1 MPQRAARAPSQS
13 DKGGQRHAPN
23 PLASGHDR
31 LARPRV
37 PVSRISASFPLV
49 RRPVPLWL
57 LVLVT
62 LSGTLAMHMFV
73 PALTVAAQSLQVDAA
88 AIRMTI
94 SVYIFGLA
102 VGQLVYGPLS
112 DVFGR
117 RPTLLAGLALYTA
130 GGFAATVAPDL
141 GVLVAARLVQAA
153 GGCAGLLLGRAIVR
167 DTAESDDAVRRLA
180 LMNLMTMVGP
190 GLAPLV
196 GGLLADTFGWR
207 AIFVLLTGLGVLNF
221 AVSWR
226 LLPETG
232 KPSGRISVGSVAR
245 DYRALLGSP
254 RFVGL
259 AFGGGCATTS
269 FYGYIAAAP
278 FIFINELHRPI
289 SEVGVYLGLLV
300 VGVSLGNILA
310 SRLIG
315 RFTIERLLLAGNLV
329 SLAAAVVV
337 LAAFLAWRPGAAAIE
352 GLMFV
357 YCVGAGLCSPAVS
370 MLSMSVDP
378 RRVGSAAGLY
388 GFTQM
393 TVGAACTTLAGLGHD
408 PAVAAA
414 AVLVGAALLA
424 QGSFRVALRAPA
436 RRAPQRPWG

>member
-1 MPQRAARAPSQS
+1 MT
-13 DKGGQRHAPN
+13 
-23 PLASGHDR
+23 L
-31 LARPRV
+31 
-37 PVSRISASFPLV
+37 ISATFPLV

-62 LSGTLAMHMFV
+62 FSGTLAMHMFV
-73 PALTVAAQSLQVDAA
+73 PALTVAGQDLHVDAA
-88 AIRMTI
+88 TIRMTI

-130 GGFAATVAPDL
+130 GGFAATLAPGV

-180 LMNLMTMVGP
+180 LMSLMTMVGP

-196 GGLLADTFGWR
+196 GGLLAGSLGWR
-207 AIFVLLTGLGVLNF
+207 AIFVALTALGVLNF
-221 AVSWR
+221 CVSWR

-232 KPSGRISVGSVAR
+232 RPGGRISVRSVVR

-254 RFVGL
+254 RFLGF

-269 FYGYIAAAP
+269 FYGFIAAAP

-289 SEVGVYLGLLV
+289 HEVGIYLGLLI
-300 VGVSLGNILA
+300 VGVSVGNILA

-315 RFTIERLLLAGNLV
+315 RFRIEQLLMAGNLV
-329 SLAAAVVV
+329 SLAAALVV
-337 LAAFLAWRPGAAAIE
+337 LVAFLALRPGVVAIE
-352 GLMFV
+352 SLMVV

-370 MLSMSVDP
+370 TLSISVDP
-378 RRVGSAAGLY
+378 RLTGSAAGLY
-388 GFTQM
+388 GFLQM
-393 TVGAACTTLAGLGHD
+393 TVGAACTTLAGLGRD

-414 AVLVGAALLA
+414 AVLVGAALIA
-424 QGSFRVALRAPA
+424 QAAFRIALRTPA
-436 RRAPQRPWG
+436 NDVVERENAA

>member
-1 MPQRAARAPSQS
+1 MTT
-13 DKGGQRHAPN
+13 
-23 PLASGHDR
+23 
-31 LARPRV
+31 
-37 PVSRISASFPLV
+37 ISATYPLV

-62 LSGTLAMHMFV
+62 FSGTLAMHMFV
-73 PALTVAAQSLQVDAA
+73 PALTVAAQSLHVDAA
-88 AIRMTI
+88 TIRMTI

-130 GGFAATVAPDL
+130 GGLAATLAPDV

-167 DTAESDDAVRRLA
+167 DTAESNDAVRRLA
-180 LMNLMTMVGP
+180 LMSLMTMVGP
-190 GLAPLV
+190 GLAPLA
-196 GGLLADTFGWR
+196 GGLLAGAFGWR
-207 AIFVLLTGLGVLNF
+207 AIFVLLTALGVLNF
-221 AVSWR
+221 TVSWR

-232 KPSGRISVGSVAR
+232 KPSGNISARGVAR

-254 RFVGL
+254 RFVGF

-269 FYGYIAAAP
+269 FYGFIAAAP
-278 FIFINELHRPI
+278 FIFINQLHRPI
-289 SEVGVYLGLLV
+289 REVGLYLGLLV

-310 SRLIG
+310 SRLVG
-315 RFTIERLLLAGNLV
+315 RVTIERLLMAGNLI
-329 SLAAAVVV
+329 SLAAASVL
-337 LAAFLAWRPGAAAIE
+337 LAALLAWQPGAFALEA
-352 GLMFV
+352 LMIV

-370 MLSMSVDP
+370 TLSISVDP
-378 RRVGSAAGLY
+378 RLIGSAAGLY

-393 TVGAACTTLAGLGHD
+393 TIGALCTTLAGLGHD
-408 PAVAAA
+408 PALAAA

-424 QGSFRVALRAPA
+424 QASFRVALRTPA
-436 RRAPQRPWG
+436 CRSAAA

>member
-1 MPQRAARAPSQS
+1 MTP
-13 DKGGQRHAPN
+13 
-23 PLASGHDR
+23 
-31 LARPRV
+31 
-37 PVSRISASFPLV
+37 ISATFPLV

-62 LSGTLAMHMFV
+62 FSGTLAMHMFV
-73 PALTVAAQSLQVDAA
+73 PALTVAGQDLHVDAA
-88 AIRMTI
+88 TIRMTI

-117 RPTLLAGLALYTA
+117 RPTLLAGLALYTV
-130 GGFAATVAPDL
+130 GGFAATLAPSV

-180 LMNLMTMVGP
+180 LMSLMTMVGP

-196 GGLLADTFGWR
+196 GGLLAGSLGWR
-207 AIFVLLTGLGVLNF
+207 AIFVALTALGVLNF
-221 AVSWR
+221 CVSWR

-232 KPSGRISVGSVAR
+232 RPGGRISVRSVVR

-254 RFVGL
+254 RFLGF

-269 FYGYIAAAP
+269 FYGFIAAAP

-289 SEVGVYLGLLV
+289 HEVGIYLGLLI
-300 VGVSLGNILA
+300 VGVSVGNILA

-315 RFTIERLLLAGNLV
+315 RFRIEQLLMAGNLV
-329 SLAAAVVV
+329 SLAAALVV
-337 LAAFLAWRPGAAAIE
+337 LMAFLALRPGVVAIE
-352 GLMFV
+352 ALMIV

-370 MLSMSVDP
+370 TLSISVDP
-378 RRVGSAAGLY
+378 RLTGSAAGLY
-388 GFTQM
+388 GFLQM
-393 TVGAACTTLAGLGHD
+393 TVGAACTTLAGLGRD

-414 AVLVGAALLA
+414 AVLVGAAWIA
-424 QGSFRVALRAPA
+424 QAAFRIALRTSANDVVERENA
-436 RRAPQRPWG
+436 T

>member
-1 MPQRAARAPSQS
+1 MSP
-13 DKGGQRHAPN
+13 
-23 PLASGHDR
+23 AS
-31 LARPRV
+31 AN
-37 PVSRISASFPLV
+37 FPLV

-62 LSGTLAMHMFV
+62 FSGTLAMHMFV

-88 AIRMTI
+88 TIRMTI

-130 GGFAATVAPDL
+130 GGFVSAIAPNV

-167 DTAESDDAVRRLA
+167 DTAESNDAVRRLA
-180 LMNLMTMVGP
+180 LMSLMTMVGP

-196 GGLLADTFGWR
+196 GGLLAGAFGWR
-207 AIFVLLTGLGVLNF
+207 AIFVLLTALGVLNF
-221 AVSWR
+221 CVSWR

-232 KPSGRISVGSVAR
+232 RPGGRISVGGVAR

-254 RFVGL
+254 RFLGF

-269 FYGYIAAAP
+269 FYGFIAAAP

-289 SEVGVYLGLLV
+289 HEVGVYLGLLV

-310 SRLIG
+310 SRLVG
-315 RFTIERLLLAGNLV
+315 RFTIERLLMAGNLV
-329 SLAAAVVV
+329 SLAAAIVV
-337 LAAFLAWRPGAAAIE
+337 LTALLAWQPGAIAIE
-352 GLMFV
+352 VLMIV
-357 YCVGAGLCSPAVS
+357 YCVGAGLCSPAAS
-370 MLSMSVDP
+370 TLSISVDP
-378 RRVGSAAGLY
+378 RLTGSAAGLY

-424 QGSFRVALRAPA
+424 QAAFRVALRSSTRTGA
-436 RRAPQRPWG
+436 RA

>member
-1 MPQRAARAPSQS
+1 MTT
-13 DKGGQRHAPN
+13 
-23 PLASGHDR
+23 
-31 LARPRV
+31 V
-37 PVSRISASFPLV
+37 SASFPLV

-62 LSGTLAMHMFV
+62 FSGTLAMHMFV
-73 PALTVAAQSLQVDAA
+73 PALTVAAQSLHVDAA
-88 AIRMTI
+88 TIRMTI

-130 GGFAATVAPDL
+130 GGLAAALAPDV

-167 DTAESDDAVRRLA
+167 DTAESNDAVRRLA
-180 LMNLMTMVGP
+180 LMSLMTMVGP

-196 GGLLADTFGWR
+196 GGLLAGAFGWR
-207 AIFVLLTGLGVLNF
+207 AIFVLLTALGVLNF
-221 AVSWR
+221 TVSWR

-232 KPSGRISVGSVAR
+232 RPSGTISAGGVAR

-254 RFVGL
+254 RFVGF

-269 FYGYIAAAP
+269 FYGFIAAAP

-289 SEVGVYLGLLV
+289 REVGLYLGLLV

-310 SRLIG
+310 SRLVG
-315 RFTIERLLLAGNLV
+315 RVTIERLLMAGSLT
-329 SLAAAVVV
+329 SLAAAIAL
-337 LAAFLAWRPGAAAIE
+337 LAALLAWPPGAVALEA
-352 GLMFV
+352 LMIA

-370 MLSMSVDP
+370 TLSISVDP
-378 RRVGSAAGLY
+378 RLIGSAAGLY

-393 TVGAACTTLAGLGHD
+393 TIGALCTTLAGLGRD
-408 PAVAAA
+408 PALAAA

-424 QGSFRVALRAPA
+424 QASFRVALRTPAPPRAPA
-436 RRAPQRPWG
+436 